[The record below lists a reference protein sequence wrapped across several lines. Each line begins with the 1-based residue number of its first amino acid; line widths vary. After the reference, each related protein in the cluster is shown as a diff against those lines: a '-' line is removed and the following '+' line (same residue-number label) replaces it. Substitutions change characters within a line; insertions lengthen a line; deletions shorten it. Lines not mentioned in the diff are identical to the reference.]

1 MKHNCFIMAVALAAL
16 TSCGNGEN
24 NVSEEAVPSADEE
37 TVIAGE
43 MQIPGESALQE
54 LDENDAGV
62 DEVSDMEDISDD
74 EIEEAAKQAA
84 KEKAGKA
91 YDKLKEK
98 SKEAYD
104 EANAKAKDAYG
115 KAKKEASKKLKS
127 ILDKDDDDDE

>member
-1 MKHNCFIMAVALAAL
+1 MKHNCFIMAVALVCL
-16 TSCGNGEN
+16 TSCGNGDN

-37 TVIAGE
+37 TVITGE
-43 MQIPGESALQE
+43 MQVPGESALQE

-62 DEVSDMEDISDD
+62 VEVSDMEDISDD

-98 SKEAYD
+98 SKEVYD